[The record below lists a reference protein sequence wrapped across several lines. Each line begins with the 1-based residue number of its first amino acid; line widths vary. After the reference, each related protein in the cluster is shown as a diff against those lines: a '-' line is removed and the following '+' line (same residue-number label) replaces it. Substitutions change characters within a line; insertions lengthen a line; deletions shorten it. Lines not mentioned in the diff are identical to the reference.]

1 MANNIEE
8 GGKLSHLFDEIWAM
22 REKLENSMEPS
33 ISDTV
38 QVVLT
43 IFHSR
48 HCRCYSE
55 EYYCMLSASGR
66 SAIYH

>member
-22 REKLENSMEPS
+22 REKLENSTEPG

-38 QVVLT
+38 QVVT
-43 IFHSR
+43 NFHSR
-48 HCRCYSE
+48 HCWGYSE